1 MKKTITTL
9 FLTLTLITT
18 AVAGPSYS
26 FRHLDISNGLSSNTV
41 RSMVQ
46 DHNGIVWIGTADGL
60 DSFDGREVIHHEL
73 STSGANYIN
82 CLWEDASQILWAGTD
97 DGLYRYNG
105 LTMQRV
111 EDAPHC
117 AYTCMAEDSG
127 GALWFGTFDQGLYRL
142 SEGTWAH
149 YLAGQNIEA
158 LRVTEEGR
166 LWVASLSALEGLYL
180 YNASTDEFTPPS
192 FTYYNC
198 SPARICAMEE
208 EDNGNLWLGTW
219 DKGIYRLDPSTR
231 TIRCVVPAQ
240 NGLTRIHSLLQESA
254 RNLLAGSDDGLFQVD
269 PFTGESTLYTN
280 ERNAPQSLSNKFVYP
295 LIKDHENGL
304 WIGTYYGGVN
314 YVAPGSGLFQ
324 SYSLSDLTGANED
337 LAVSCF
343 CEDADGSIWMGSD
356 NGGLFR
362 YSPTSG
368 KAEPWAPSPAWK
380 TRFSSLNIHAL
391 LRQGDW
397 LWIGNYPS
405 MTLRVN
411 LKTKAVKEYEPLSA
425 YAFHLAEDGSLWAGN
440 TWGIWL
446 YNAAEDRFVME
457 RNTGEGVGTI
467 VGDSSGTLWFGS
479 TGKGIFVRHADGS
492 WEELNSSNSVIP
504 NDHINHLMLSNGV
517 LCVSTR
523 RGFAALLPEKAQAI
537 LPGINVSF
545 AAYNGSQL
553 WLSSSKTL
561 LRYGPR
567 ERPVLEQYQRHDGVF
582 TEQYMPG
589 AGLIASDGRVYMGAA
604 NGFVTFFPSAVPA
617 TQPVPK
623 VLFTRF
629 YASAPGMS
637 QDVFQTQGYKGIR
650 LPFRMRNL
658 TISFAAPT
666 FSVPEKV
673 QYMYKLDGGDGHWT
687 ELGNQNWVSLNQLPS
702 RHYRLHVTARN
713 NGGQWNEG
721 AVLDFQ
727 IRPHPLLSNAAIVLY
742 IILGA
747 LIILLAL
754 LAITR
759 HVERK
764 TEIQVK
770 GEELDDRQQMLAAL
784 ADQLDA
790 PVTGIGLQV
799 KKLKGGLPSPELS
812 VIDKNQRMLRQIVGN
827 LRQIKSEE
835 APANETSATSP
846 EGFMARLDSLITENL
861 ANPDLSV
868 AFLAKEMAISRSGLF
883 AKVKEYTGETP
894 NNLISQ
900 ARLNTAANLLAQGQ
914 HSVGEICYMTGFSSP
929 SYFSKVFAAQF
940 GMSPHDWAKKQAT
953 FNED

>member
-9 FLTLTLITT
+9 FLTLTFITA

-41 RSMVQ
+41 RSIVQ

-73 STSGANYIN
+73 STSDANYVN
-82 CLWEDASQILWAGTD
+82 CLWEDASGVLWAGTD

-105 LTMQRV
+105 VAMQKV
-111 EDAPHC
+111 EHAPVC
-117 AYTCMAEDSG
+117 AYTSVAEDG
-127 GALWFGTFDQGLYRL
+127 DGALWFGTFDQGVYRL
-142 SEGTWAH
+142 SNGTWTH
-149 YLAGQNIEA
+149 YLSGEGIED
-158 LRVTEEGR
+158 LHVTAEGR
-166 LWVASLSALEGLYL
+166 LWVAAQTAPEGLYL
-180 YNASTDEFTPPS
+180 YNASTDEFAPPS

-198 SPARICAMEE
+198 TPARICALEE
-208 EDNGNLWLGTW
+208 EGNGNIWLGTW

-240 NGLTRIHSLLQESA
+240 NGLTRIHSLLQESS

-280 ERNAPQSLSNKFVYP
+280 DRNVPRSLSNKFVYP
-295 LIKDHENGL
+295 LLKDHENGL

-314 YVAPGSGLFQ
+314 YVAPGNGLFQ
-324 SYSLSDLTGANED
+324 SHSLSDLTGANED

-343 CEDADGSIWMGSD
+343 CEDPDGSIWMGSD

-362 YSPTSG
+362 YSPISG
-368 KAEPWAPSPAWK
+368 KAEPWAPSPAWAA
-380 TRFSSLNIHAL
+380 RFSSLNIHAL

-405 MTLRVN
+405 LTLRVN
-411 LKTKAVKEYEPLSA
+411 LKTKAVKAYEPMSA
-425 YAFHLAEDGSLWAGN
+425 YSFYLTDDGNLWAGN
-440 TWGIWL
+440 TLGIWL
-446 YNAAEDRFVME
+446 YHADLDRFTME
-457 RNTGEGVGTI
+457 KNTGEGVGTI

-479 TGKGIFVRHADGS
+479 TGKGVFVRHPDGS
-492 WEELNSSNSVIP
+492 WEEMNSDNSIIP
-504 NDHINHLMLSNGV
+504 NDHINHLMLSNGT
-517 LCVSTR
+517 LCISTR
-523 RGFAALLPEKAQAI
+523 RGFAALLPDNPQVI
-537 LPGINVSF
+537 LPRTNVCF

-553 WLSSSKTL
+553 WLSSSKSL

-567 ERPVLEQYQRHDGVF
+567 GRAELERYQQHDGVF
-582 TEQYMPG
+582 TEHYMPG

-604 NGFVTFFPSAVPA
+604 NGFITFFPSAVPA
-617 TQPVPK
+617 TQPVPN

-629 YASAPGMS
+629 FASAPGIT
-637 QDVFQTQGYKGIR
+637 QDVFLAQGKKDIR

-721 AVLDFQ
+721 AVLEFQ
-727 IRPHPLLSNAAIVLY
+727 IRPHPLLSNVAIVLY
-742 IILGA
+742 FILGA
-747 LIILLAL
+747 LMVLLGL
-754 LAITR
+754 LAITQ

-764 TEIQVK
+764 TEILVK
-770 GEELDDRQQMLAAL
+770 GEELDDRQQMLSAL

-790 PVTGIGLQV
+790 PVTGIGMQV
-799 KKLKGGLPSPELS
+799 KKLKGDLSFPELS

-827 LRQIKSEE
+827 LRQIKAEE
-835 APANETSATSP
+835 TPPKEATATSQ
-846 EGFMARLDSLITENL
+846 EGFMARLDRLITENL

-868 AFLAKEMAISRSGLF
+868 AFLSKEMAISRSGLF

-929 SYFSKVFAAQF
+929 SYFSKVFSAQF

-953 FNED
+953 FNEE